1 MERSYVEGHV
11 HAKDLK
17 AGLANHINEM
27 LEPVRRHF
35 NSSPERKDLL
45 KKVQQKLKKIEQKPR
60 EYYMLVQII
69 FEFIQQLLNHGRK
82 NQY

>member
-1 MERSYVEGHV
+1 MLKAMFMR
-11 HAKDLK
+11 KNLK

-45 KKVQQKLKKIEQKPR
+45 KKVQQMRQ
-60 EYYMLVQII
+60 
-69 FEFIQQLLNHGRK
+69 
-82 NQY
+82 